1 MARNRKSGGEQ
12 TGTAAGPFHPAITD
26 AALAALVA
34 RMGLPVAQAEA
45 FRVVETDRGPL
56 GLFAPIGWPLEAVAA
71 AASQLELEED
81 GSLVDAI
88 EALAWRMAAPAGG
101 TTARTEMLAGALTG
115 ALLARRIW
123 PQTRLP
129 GQTPACSGPPVPA
142 ADHGAALA
150 AARAAQLER
159 VAAAAGQ
166 AMLAQARQRIGDAI
180 ARADGNGRADPA
192 NNPLLARA
200 VAGAFRS
207 GVAPGLVVQMI
218 EDAVAGV
225 AEEPPEPCPHL
236 AQPAPVLLLEP
247 GDRAPGAADLR
258 LAART
263 GASLLFGAPPAQEAS
278 AVAVNLEAYVRG
290 SRLDTVQ
297 LEADAAVMRLV
308 LAAGTA
314 GTGTPDTGAPGPAC
328 LALCGIAPA
337 LMACGLAYGAGAA
350 LVTEALDA
358 IDAAAPDGAAPLLV
372 GLGIE
377 PGALAVLAAQAG
389 IDPVASLV
397 IERQVGP
404 EETRFAL
411 HPAAE
416 AALRNH
422 DSRASIVQGL
432 LGRRTLRGAPGVN
445 AETLS
450 AAGLDMDAITAI
462 EAALPGVRSLRAA
475 VTPFR
480 AGLDETMVLTGA
492 SLDEILAPQF
502 DLLAR
507 LGFSAATV
515 AAAEAHVFG
524 AGVAQAAL
532 PEALRTPDQDQRL
545 ALLDSIAPRLSA
557 VAGLPSWPASC
568 APGGIEALGQ
578 VIARARTAGW
588 PGLSLKPTG
597 PDVAGPAFDVAA
609 WEDQPEEVKVERVE
623 VVVERTVER
632 PVPAPVVR
640 RTLPPRRK
648 GYIQKA
654 RVGGHKVYIHT
665 GEFDDGE
672 LGEIFID
679 MHKEGAA
686 FRSLMNNFAI
696 AISIGLQYGVPLEE
710 YADAFIGTRF
720 EPSGAVEGN
729 DRIGRATS
737 ILDYIFRELAVSY
750 LGREDLAAP
759 VTGSD
764 DGLGARD
771 DEGAEAGEG
780 ADPARFISRGF
791 SRGNLPGTLLAFP
804 GPRERSPSQPAPT
817 ITAIAAPAAVV
828 EEPGSY
834 SGDPCPRCGH
844 FTLRAAAHGGQ
855 ACDACGW
862 SGGGQAAG

>member
-12 TGTAAGPFHPAITD
+12 TGAAAGPSHHAITD

-71 AASQLELEED
+71 AASQLGVEED
-81 GSLVDAI
+81 GSLVDAV
-88 EALAWRMAAPAGG
+88 EALAWRLAAPAGG

-115 ALLARRIW
+115 ALLARRVW
-123 PQTRLP
+123 PQAQLLGQAPPTGLP
-129 GQTPACSGPPVPA
+129 EPVPA
-142 ADHGAALA
+142 AGHSAALA
-150 AARAAQLER
+150 RARAAQLER

-166 AMLAQARQRIGDAI
+166 AMLIQARQRIEDAI
-180 ARADGNGRADPA
+180 ARADGNGRADPSG
-192 NNPLLARA
+192 NPLLARA
-200 VAGAFRS
+200 VAAAFRS

-225 AEEPPEPCPHL
+225 AEEPPL
-236 AQPAPVLLLEP
+236 ALLEPAPAGPALVLAP
-247 GDRAPGAADLR
+247 GDRALGAGDLR

-263 GASLLFGAPPAQEAS
+263 GASLLFGAPPAA
-278 AVAVNLEAYVRG
+278 AVPTVLVNLEAYVRG
-290 SRLDTVQ
+290 AGLDTVQ
-297 LEADAAVMRLV
+297 LGADAAVLHLL
-308 LAAGTA
+308 LAAAA
-314 GTGTPDTGAPGPAC
+314 GRGEQAPVC

-337 LMACGLAYGAGAA
+337 LMACGTAYGDGAG
-350 LVTEALDA
+350 LVTAALDA
-358 IDAAAPDGAAPLLV
+358 IDAAASVADGGAPLRA
-372 GLGIE
+372 GLGSDLA
-377 PGALAVLAAQAG
+377 ALAVLGAQAG
-389 IDPVASLV
+389 IEPVASLV
-397 IERQVGP
+397 VERQVGP
-404 EETRFAL
+404 EETRFSL
-411 HPAAE
+411 HPATE
-416 AALRNH
+416 AALRSH
-422 DSRASIVQGL
+422 ESRAGIVQGL

-462 EAALPGVRSLRAA
+462 EAALPGVRSLGAA

-524 AGVAQAAL
+524 TGVAETTL
-532 PEALRTPDQDQRL
+532 PEALRRPDQDQRL

-557 VAGLPSWPASC
+557 VAGLPGWPASC
-568 APGGIEALGQ
+568 APGGIEALSQ

-597 PDVAGPAFDVAA
+597 PDVTGPAFDVAA
-609 WEDQPEEVKVERVE
+609 WEDQPEEVRVERVE

-759 VTGSD
+759 VAGSD
-764 DGLGARD
+764 DGLGTRE

-780 ADPARFISRGF
+780 ADPVRFISKGF
-791 SRGNLPGTLLAFP
+791 SRGSLPGTLLAFP
-804 GPRERSPSQPAPT
+804 GPRERGPAQPTPT

>member
-1 MARNRKSGGEQ
+1 MARSRKPDGAQ
-12 TGTAAGPFHPAITD
+12 TARAAAPVSPTLTD

-56 GLFAPIGWPLEAVAA
+56 GLFAPISWPLEAVAA
-71 AASQLELEED
+71 AASQLGVEED

-88 EALAWRMAAPAGG
+88 EALAWRLAAPAGG
-101 TTARTEMLAGALTG
+101 TTARTEMLAGAMTG
-115 ALLARRIW
+115 ALLARRVW
-123 PQTRLP
+123 PSLQVMGLA
-129 GQTPACSGPPVPA
+129 PAQVVEPAGP
-142 ADHGAALA
+142 DRQHAALA
-150 AARAAQLER
+150 RARAAQVER
-159 VAAAAGQ
+159 VAAEAGQ
-166 AMLAQARQRIGDAI
+166 AMIARARQQIDDAI

-200 VAGAFRS
+200 VAQAFRS

-225 AEEPPEPCPHL
+225 ADDAAMPLPPPAPDGPALLL
-236 AQPAPVLLLEP
+236 AQGQPAL
-247 GDRAPGAADLR
+247 APASLR

-263 GASLLFGAPPAQEAS
+263 GASLLFTAPPGEAVPT
-278 AVAVNLEAYVRG
+278 ALVNLEAYVRG
-290 SRLDTVQ
+290 GQLDVVQ
-297 LEADAAVMRLV
+297 LEADAAVIGLV
-308 LAAGTA
+308 LSAHTLRAES
-314 GTGTPDTGAPGPAC
+314 PGPAC

-337 LMACGLAYGAGAA
+337 LMACGIAYGDGADLA
-350 LVTEALDA
+350 STALDA
-358 IDAAAPDGAAPLLV
+358 IATASAAAAPALTLSV
-372 GLGIE
+372 GLGVE
-377 PGALAVLAAQAG
+377 PAALAVLGALPG
-389 IDPVASLV
+389 LDPVDSLV

-404 EETRFAL
+404 EETRLCL

-416 AALRNH
+416 AALRH
-422 DSRASIVQGL
+422 HESRAAITQGL

-462 EAALPGVRSLRAA
+462 EAALAGVRTLRAA

-492 SLDEILAPQF
+492 SLDDVLSPQF

-507 LGFSAATV
+507 LGFTAATV
-515 AAAEAHVFG
+515 ATAEAFIFG
-524 AGVAQAAL
+524 TGVAQTAL
-532 PEALRTPDQDQRL
+532 PQALRQPDQDQRL
-545 ALLDSIAPRLSA
+545 TLLDAIAPRLSPA
-557 VAGLPSWPASC
+557 AGLPSWPASC
-568 APGGIEALGQ
+568 APGGIEALGE
-578 VIARARTAGW
+578 VIGRARAVGW
-588 PGLSLKPTG
+588 PGLRLVPTG

-609 WEDQPEEVKVERVE
+609 WEDHPEEVKVERVE

-759 VTGSD
+759 VAGSD
-764 DGLGARD
+764 DGLGARED
-771 DEGAEAGEG
+771 DRPEAGDS
-780 ADPARFISRGF
+780 ADPARFISKGF

-804 GPRERSPSQPAPT
+804 GPRERSPAQPAPT
-817 ITAIAAPAAVV
+817 ITAIAAPAAIV

-862 SGGGQAAG
+862 SGGGQVAG